1 MNDCRI
7 IPFETIAS
15 AVAELCGKAACD
27 LPPDVL
33 DRLKVMEK
41 QETGELAADFFR
53 QYFENARIAG
63 AERMALCQDT
73 GFAVYF
79 IELGDRVRLDRGTLC
94 EAVAAGTAR
103 GYETHFLRKSIVD
116 DPLFDRR
123 NTKNNTPPVIHL
135 ELVPGDGLRIVL
147 APKGGGSENMSA
159 IRMLKPSDG
168 RKGVV
173 DFAVETVRN
182 AGGNPCP
189 PTVVGMGIGG
199 TFEKAAYLAKKALL
213 RKTGEP
219 HPGPALCRTRSGDSR
234 EDQRDRRR
242 PAGARRS
249 RDEPCGPHR
258 IFPVPHRQSAGRDQP
273 ELPCGAPCGGDFM
286 NTIRITTPLT
296 GEVARG
302 LKAGDR
308 VLLSGVIWTGRDQ
321 AHKRLVALLDE
332 GKPLPV
338 ELKDQVI
345 YFVGPC
351 PAPPGRPIGS
361 AGPTTSYRMDAYS
374 PRLLEACGLRG
385 MIGKGARTSPVVEA
399 MRRCGAVY
407 FAAHRRRRRP
417 DRPMHQAVRAD
428 RLPGSRPRGD
438 LPPRSRGLPA
448 RRRNRRKRSDP
459 VQLTAGARGILRGRA
474 LLSASRRRPAAGRI
488 PSVFRR
494 ESGAGSSCRSSPDA
508 CAAPTAAG

>member
-79 IELGDRVRLDRGTLC
+79 IELGRPASGSTAARSAKRWRP
-94 EAVAAGTAR
+94 EPPAVTR
-103 GYETHFLRKSIVD
+103 RISCSKSIVD

-123 NTKNNTPPVIHL
+123 NTKNNTPPVDHL

-219 HPGPALCRTRSGDSR
+219 HPDPRYAELEAEILEKINATGVG
-234 EDQRDRRR
+234 RR
-242 PAGARRS
+242 
-249 RDEPCGPHR
+249 
-258 IFPVPHRQSAGRDQP
+258 
-273 ELPCGAPCGGDFM
+273 
-286 NTIRITTPLT
+286 
-296 GEVARG
+296 
-302 LKAGDR
+302 
-308 VLLSGVIWTGRDQ
+308 
-321 AHKRLVALLDE
+321 
-332 GKPLPV
+332 
-338 ELKDQVI
+338 
-345 YFVGPC
+345 
-351 PAPPGRPIGS
+351 GS
-361 AGPTTSYRMDAYS
+361 A
-374 PRLLEACGLRG
+374 
-385 MIGKGARTSPVVEA
+385 
-399 MRRCGAVY
+399 
-407 FAAHRRRRRP
+407 
-417 DRPMHQAVRAD
+417 
-428 RLPGSRPRGD
+428 
-438 LPPRSRGLPA
+438 
-448 RRRNRRKRSDP
+448 
-459 VQLTAGARGILRGRA
+459 
-474 LLSASRRRPAAGRI
+474 
-488 PSVFRR
+488 
-494 ESGAGSSCRSSPDA
+494 ES
-508 CAAPTAAG
+508 